1 MKKTTNIEEK
11 SKKSKEEE
19 EKMDMKKRAMI
30 AVIVVGIIAVLCIVM
45 FGRGNENGV
54 TPNPDE
60 KVDNTP
66 INKTVDLSS
75 VFEEIEKIEG
85 MKKETV
91 EGVSG
96 EEPIENPEEPNKKE
110 IKDEENIDFGNYN
123 VLEKKAIVKTT
134 DEYVNEVWM
143 IKLGNINQ
151 QEHVARLLGN
161 RVQKLR
167 NAFAEDAMQTA
178 IINKAIIKQ
187 ENGIVIMIISPNE
200 KEIEKAI
207 AEAMK

>member
-1 MKKTTNIEEK
+1 
-11 SKKSKEEE
+11 
-19 EKMDMKKRAMI
+19 MDMKKRVI
-30 AVIVVGIIAVLCIVM
+30 LAVLLVGIVAIACMMI
-45 FGRGNENGV
+45 FGRGNENV
-54 TPNPDE
+54 VIPNPNE

-66 INKTVDLSS
+66 INKTVELTS
-75 VFEEIEKIEG
+75 VFEEIEKISG
-85 MKKETV
+85 MEKEQI
-91 EGVSG
+91 ESG
-96 EEPIENPEEPNKKE
+96 EMAPENEDPNKKE
-110 IKDEENIDFGNYN
+110 IKDEENIDFGNYD

-134 DEYVNEVWM
+134 DDYVNEVWM

-178 IINKAIIKQ
+178 IINNAIIKQ
-187 ENGIVIMIISPNE
+187 ENGIMIMIISPNE
-200 KEIEKAI
+200 KEIEKTI

>member
-1 MKKTTNIEEK
+1 
-11 SKKSKEEE
+11 
-19 EKMDMKKRAMI
+19 MDMKKRAMI
-30 AVIVVGIIAVLCIVM
+30 AVIVVGIIAALCIVM

-54 TPNPDE
+54 IPNPNE

-85 MKKETV
+85 MEKEIV